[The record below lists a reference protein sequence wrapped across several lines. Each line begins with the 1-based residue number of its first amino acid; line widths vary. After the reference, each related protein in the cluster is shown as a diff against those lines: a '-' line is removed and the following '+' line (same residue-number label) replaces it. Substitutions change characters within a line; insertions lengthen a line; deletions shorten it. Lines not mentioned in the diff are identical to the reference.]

1 MTDADEIKKLKDLL
15 DEGVITE
22 EEYENKKKTLL
33 ANDGKSSKTKWL
45 IVGLLIFGL
54 ISLLPSSEDSQ
65 STNSSTNTASSSSS
79 SSSNSSSSVSNDWG
93 SCTLSSY
100 GSLSTQSIDGYGD
113 NIITWGGSGGILSF
127 SHSGSGNV
135 SITTYDVNGGYLDL
149 LVNEIGNYSGNSL
162 FGVWVGEGVEEFEI
176 SADGSWDFTLKSVS
190 SGAKKVSGTSVSG
203 KGDEVINATSVCEY
217 NKIEVSHNG
226 SSNFSVWGIAPKGI
240 FSQDLLINEIGS
252 YSGVVR
258 LPEDFELLVIN
269 ADGNWQINFKK

>member
-1 MTDADEIKKLKDLL
+1 MTNADEIKKLKDLL

-22 EEYENKKKTLL
+22 EEYENKKKALL
-33 ANDGKSSKTKWL
+33 AGESKGSKTKWL

-54 ISLLPSSEDSQ
+54 ISLFPSSEDSQ
-65 STNSSTNTASSSSS
+65 STSSSTNTASSS

-127 SHSGSGNV
+127 SHSGSSNV

-149 LVNEIGNYSGNSL
+149 LVNEIGNYSGNLL
-162 FGVWVGEGVEEFEI
+162 FGVWAGESVEEFEI
-176 SADGSWDFTLKSVS
+176 NADGSWDFTLKSVS
-190 SGAKKVSGTSVSG
+190 SGAKKISGTSVSG

-226 SSNFSVWGIAPKGI
+226 SSNFAVYAIAPKGI

-258 LPEDFELLVIN
+258 LPEEFELLVIN